1 LGFAFSKADIFFIFS
16 KMPRL
21 LLLLVLTTSWARAT
35 LPLQLVAGPDADSLT
50 LRFAKL
56 PVASQPLLIVTTSSG
71 PNGSGL
77 VPFGQN
83 KTGSTLFLPFQA
95 DHILLVRPSGEPK
108 LALRKFNGFG
118 LAPETK
124 DPAGVKLAT
133 GQNDG
138 VDLQIPR
145 SWAGTNGKIGVA
157 AAHKDLSANSGWGR
171 LVDSTDPYL
180 PAGENDRYLS
190 HYLSF
195 AVPAAD
201 SSTPAPSS
209 LLARGAGKLRIY
221 QMFPRLFGNTNPNR
235 IPNGTY
241 QQNGCGKFADLNDES
256 LTSLK
261 KLGFDAIWVT
271 GVLRQATTRDYS
283 SIGLPPDDP
292 DLLKGIAGSPY
303 AIRDYFDV
311 CPDYAADPAQRIT
324 EFKALLA
331 RAKKHDLKI
340 FMDFIPNHVARSH
353 TSVVHPE
360 RDFGKDDQGIEF
372 FSSDDFYYLQADK
385 DGPPLR
391 LATFDPRKKEPLT
404 PTTKVIW
411 EDQESRFPGLK
422 EKIDGLFQGEA
433 KRGRVTGD
441 NQNTWQPNRDCWY
454 ETIKFNYG
462 YDFTLGAKGQR
473 KHPTVLQ
480 PDLPV
485 PNLWNKMDAVL
496 AYWQEMGVDGFRCDV
511 AHIVPSEF
519 WHWALARA
527 RERNPKTFFY
537 AECYEGD
544 TRLEVPDANPELA
557 VFKSNPTSLL
567 EAGFDA
573 VYGHD
578 AYRRLMEIYQDK
590 AWANDLDSASRAG
603 FVGDNS
609 VRYAEN
615 HDEVRVASPQHWGG
629 HGPLVG
635 RPVSGILFGLSRG
648 PVMVYYGQ
656 EVGEPADVGAAGFEL
671 DKGRTTF
678 FDYWSVPTLI
688 QWMNNGQY
696 EGGGLPELNR
706 DLRAFYGRLLNSLTH
721 PALAQGNFIPL
732 NPANQNNPTYH
743 VPDGK
748 KENGRWLYSFLRYD
762 PVSKQSLL
770 VTANLHP
777 KTAASGVKLKLSEEA
792 AGLLALSPEAAVT
805 GSDLLSAKPS
815 TIQAS
820 AKDLSSAGIPL
831 PELHPLSI
839 AYFDLTAQ

>member
-1 LGFAFSKADIFFIFS
+1 
-16 KMPRL
+16 MPW
-21 LLLLVLTTSWARAT
+21 LVLFFVFLVSPARAV
-35 LPLQLVAGPDADSLT
+35 LPVEMAAGTNPDSIMLRFRNLPDAS
-50 LRFAKL
+50 K
-56 PVASQPLLIVTTSSG
+56 PLLIVATSSG
-71 PNGSGL
+71 PNGAGL

-83 KTGSTLFLPFQA
+83 RTGSTLFLPFQA
-95 DHILLVRPSGEPK
+95 DHVLLVRPGAETK
-108 LALRKFNGFG
+108 VALRKFNGFG

-124 DPAGVKLAT
+124 DPAGVNLTANK
-133 GQNDG
+133 DG
-138 VDLQIPR
+138 SLELQIPR
-145 SWAGTNGKIGVA
+145 TWVGTNGMIGLA
-157 AAHKDLSANSGWGR
+157 AALKDMSANAGWGR
-171 LVDSTDPYL
+171 VVDSTDPYL
-180 PAGENDRYLS
+180 FPGENDRYLS

-195 AVPAAD
+195 PLPAVGSKDP
-201 SSTPAPSS
+201 SVSTLVP
-209 LLARGAGKLRIY
+209 RGAGKLRIY
-221 QMFPRLFGNTNPNR
+221 QMFPRLFGNTNTNR

-241 QQNGCGKFADLNDES
+241 EQNGCGKFADLNDRA
-256 LTSLK
+256 LASLK
-261 KLGFDAIWVT
+261 QLGFDAVWVT

-283 SIGLPPDDP
+283 SLGLPPDDP

-311 CPDYAADPAQRIT
+311 CPDYAVDPAKRIE
-324 EFKALLA
+324 EFQALLA
-331 RAKKHDLKI
+331 RAKKHNLKI
-340 FMDFIPNHVARSH
+340 FMDFVPNHVARSH

-360 RDFGKDDQGIEF
+360 RDFGKDDKGAEF
-372 FSSDDFYYLQADK
+372 FSSDDFYYLK
-385 DGPPLR
+385 NSSEGPPLR
-391 LATFDPRKKEPLT
+391 LATFDPKKKEPLT

-411 EDQESRFPGLK
+411 EDQDGRFPGLK
-422 EKIDGLFQGEA
+422 ERIDGLFPPEA
-433 KRGRVTGD
+433 KRARVTGD
-441 NQNTWQPNRDCWY
+441 NQNTWLPSQDCWY

-462 YDFTLGAKGQR
+462 YDFTQGAKGKR

-480 PDLPV
+480 PEVPV
-485 PNLWNKMDAVL
+485 PSLWKKMDAVL

-544 TRLEVPDANPELA
+544 VRLEVPDANPDLA
-557 VFKSNPTSLL
+557 PFKSNPTSLL

-578 AYRRLMEIYQDK
+578 AYKRLMEIYHDK
-590 AWANDLDSASRAG
+590 AWANDLDSAGRAG

-615 HDEVRVASPQHWGG
+615 HDEVRVASPQISPKHWGG

-688 QWMNNGQY
+688 QWMNNGKY
-696 EGGGLPELNR
+696 DGGGLPDLNR

-732 NPANQNNPTYH
+732 NPANRENPTFE
-743 VPDGK
+743 VTDGK
-748 KENGRWLYSFLRYD
+748 QEPGRWLYSFLRYD
-762 PVSKQSLL
+762 PVSRRSLL
-770 VTANLHP
+770 VVANLHP
-777 KTAASGVKLKLSEEA
+777 KQEAPNVRLKFSEEA
-792 AGLLALSPEAAVT
+792 IRLLALPAEAT
-805 GSDLLSAKPS
+805 LKGSDLLSAKPS
-815 TIQAS
+815 PVS
-820 AKDLSSAGIPL
+820 APVKDLLTGGLPL
-831 PELHPLSI
+831 PKLPPLSV
-839 AYFDLTAQ
+839 AYLDLTAK

>member
-1 LGFAFSKADIFFIFS
+1 MVRFIFLFLFS
-16 KMPRL
+16 
-21 LLLLVLTTSWARAT
+21 VTSARAV
-35 LPLQLVAGPDADSLT
+35 LPVELVSGPEPDSVT
-50 LRFAKL
+50 LRFGKLAGSAKT
-56 PVASQPLLIVTTSSG
+56 LLIVALSSG
-71 PNGSGL
+71 PNGAGM
-77 VPFGQN
+77 VPFAQHQ
-83 KTGSTLFLPFQA
+83 TGSTLFLPFQA

-108 LALRKFNGFG
+108 VSLRKFNGFG

-124 DPAGVKLAT
+124 DPAGVKLSGGT
-133 GQNDG
+133 NGSLE
-138 VDLQIPR
+138 LQIPR
-145 SWAGTNGKIGVA
+145 TWAGRQGTLGVA
-157 AAHKDLSANSGWGR
+157 AALKDISANGGWGR
-171 LVDSTDPYL
+171 TIESTDPYL
-180 PAGENDRYLS
+180 FPGENDRYLS

-195 AVPAAD
+195 PLPVAGSKDPAV
-201 SSTPAPSS
+201 STLVP
-209 LLARGAGKLRIY
+209 RGAGKLRIY
-221 QMFPRLFGNTNPNR
+221 QMFPRLFGNTNTNR

-241 QQNGCGKFADLNDES
+241 EQNGCGKFADLNDPALAS
-256 LTSLK
+256 LRQ
-261 KLGFDAIWVT
+261 LGFDAVWVT

-283 SIGLPPDDP
+283 SLGLPPDDP

-311 CPDYAADPAQRIT
+311 CPDYAVDPAKRIE

-331 RAKKHDLKI
+331 RAKKHNLKI
-340 FMDFIPNHVARSH
+340 FMDFVPNHVARSH
-353 TSVVHPE
+353 ASVVHPE
-360 RDFGKDDQGIEF
+360 RDFGKDDQGKEF
-372 FSSDDFYYLQADK
+372 FSSDDFYYLK
-385 DGPPLR
+385 TSSEGPPLR
-391 LATFDPRKKEPLT
+391 LATFDPKKKEPLT

-411 EDQESRFPGLK
+411 EDQDGRFPGLK
-422 EKIDGLFQGEA
+422 EKIDGLFPPEA
-433 KRGRVTGD
+433 KRARVTGD
-441 NQNTWQPNRDCWY
+441 NQNTWLPSQDCWY

-462 YDFTLGAKGQR
+462 YDFTRGAKGKR
-473 KHPTVLQ
+473 KHPTVQQ
-480 PDLPV
+480 PDVPV
-485 PNLWNKMDAVL
+485 PNLWKKMDAVL

-544 TRLEVPDANPELA
+544 VRLEVPDANPDLA
-557 VFKSNPTSLL
+557 PFKSNPTSLL

-578 AYRRLMEIYQDK
+578 AYKRLMEIYHEK
-590 AWANDLDSASRAG
+590 AWANDLDSAGRAG

-615 HDEVRVASPQHWGG
+615 HDEVRVASPQISPKHWGG

-688 QWMNNGQY
+688 QWMNNGKY
-696 EGGGLPELNR
+696 DGGGLPDLNR
-706 DLRAFYGRLLNSLTH
+706 ELRAFYGRLLNSLSH

-732 NPANQNNPTYH
+732 NPANRENPTFE
-743 VPDGK
+743 VADGK
-748 KENGRWLYSFLRYD
+748 QEPGRWLYSFLRYD
-762 PVSKQSLL
+762 PVSQRSLL
-770 VTANLHP
+770 VVANLNP
-777 KTAASGVKLKLSEEA
+777 AKEAPNVRLKFSEEA
-792 AGLLALSPEAAVT
+792 TRLLRLSPEASLT

-815 TIQAS
+815 SIS
-820 AKDLSSAGIPL
+820 ARARDLATAGISL
-831 PELHPLSI
+831 PKLPPLSV
-839 AYFDLTAQ
+839 AYFDLTTK

>member
-1 LGFAFSKADIFFIFS
+1 MVRFLFLFLFSIS
-16 KMPRL
+16 C
-21 LLLLVLTTSWARAT
+21 ARAV
-35 LPLQLVAGPDADSLT
+35 LPVELVSGPGPDSVT
-50 LRFAKL
+50 LRFGKLTESAK
-56 PVASQPLLIVTTSSG
+56 PLLIVALSSG
-71 PNGSGL
+71 PDGAGM

-108 LALRKFNGFG
+108 VSLRKFNGFG
-118 LAPETK
+118 LAPEAK
-124 DPAGVKLAT
+124 DPAGVKLSS
-133 GQNDG
+133 GSNG
-138 VDLQIPR
+138 SLELQIPR
-145 SWAGTNGKIGVA
+145 AWAGRQGTLGVA
-157 AAHKDLSANSGWGR
+157 AALKDISANGGWGR
-171 LVDSTDPYL
+171 VIESTDPYL
-180 PAGENDRYLS
+180 FPGENDRYIS

-195 AVPAAD
+195 PLPVAGAKDPAV
-201 SSTPAPSS
+201 STLVP
-209 LLARGAGKLRIY
+209 RGAGKLRIY
-221 QMFPRLFGNTNPNR
+221 QMFPRLFGNTNTSR

-241 QQNGCGKFADLNDES
+241 DQNGCGKFADLNDPA
-256 LTSLK
+256 LASLK
-261 KLGFDAIWVT
+261 QLGFDAVWVT

-283 SIGLPPDDP
+283 SLGLPPDDP

-311 CPDYAADPAQRIT
+311 CPDYAVDPAKRIE

-331 RAKKHDLKI
+331 RAKKHNLKI
-340 FMDFIPNHVARSH
+340 FMDFVPNHVARSH

-360 RDFGKDDQGIEF
+360 RDFGKDDQGTEF
-372 FSSDDFYYLQADK
+372 FSSDDFYYLKSSSA
-385 DGPPLR
+385 GPPLR
-391 LATFDPRKKEPLT
+391 LATFDPKKKEPLT

-411 EDQESRFPGLK
+411 EDQNNRFPGLK
-422 EKIDGLFQGEA
+422 EKIDGLFPPET
-433 KRGRVTGD
+433 KRARVTGD
-441 NQNTWQPNRDCWY
+441 NQNTWLPSQDCWY

-462 YDFTLGAKGQR
+462 YDFTQGAKGKRQ
-473 KHPTVLQ
+473 HPTVQQ
-480 PDLPV
+480 PDVPV
-485 PNLWNKMDAVL
+485 PNLWKKMDAVL

-544 TRLEVPDANPELA
+544 VRLEVPDANPELA
-557 VFKSNPTSLL
+557 PFQSNPTSLL

-578 AYRRLMEIYQDK
+578 AYKRLMEIYQEK
-590 AWANDLDSASRAG
+590 AWANDLDRAGRAG

-615 HDEVRVASPQHWGG
+615 HDEVRVASPQVSPKHWGG
-629 HGPLVG
+629 HGALVG

-688 QWMNNGQY
+688 QWMNNGKY
-696 EGGGLPELNR
+696 DGGALPDLNR
-706 DLRAFYGRLLNSLTH
+706 ELRAFYGRLLNSLTH

-732 NPANQNNPTYH
+732 NPANGGNPTYD
-743 VPDGK
+743 VTDGK
-748 KENGRWLYSFLRYD
+748 KEPGRWLYSFLRYD
-762 PVSKQSLL
+762 PVSQRPLL
-770 VTANLHP
+770 VVANLNP
-777 KTAASGVKLKLSEEA
+777 NKEAPNVRLKFSEEA
-792 AGLLALSPEAAVT
+792 TRLLRLSPEATLT

-815 TIQAS
+815 SISAK
-820 AKDLSSAGIPL
+820 AKDLVTAGISL
-831 PELHPLSI
+831 PKLPPLSV
-839 AYFDLTAQ
+839 AYFDLTTK

>member
-1 LGFAFSKADIFFIFS
+1 M
-16 KMPRL
+16 MPHFVLFL
-21 LLLLVLTTSWARAT
+21 LLAASWAQAT
-35 LPLQLVAGPDADSLT
+35 LPLDLLAGPGSDSLT
-50 LRFAKL
+50 LRFGKL
-56 PVASQPLLIVTTSSG
+56 PEASKPLLIVTTCSG
-71 PNGSGL
+71 PNGAGL

-95 DHILLVRPSGEPK
+95 DHVLLVRPSGEPQ

-124 DPAGVKLAT
+124 DPLGVKLVT
-133 GQNDG
+133 GQNG
-138 VDLQIPR
+138 ALELQIPR
-145 SWAGTNGKIGVA
+145 TWAGPNGKIGVA
-157 AAHKDLSANSGWGR
+157 AAFKNMSANSGWGHV
-171 LVDSTDPYL
+171 VDSTDPYL
-180 PAGENDRYLS
+180 FPGENDRYLS
-190 HYLSF
+190 HFLSF
-195 AVPAAD
+195 QVPAAN
-201 SSTPAPSS
+201 SVNPAPSS
-209 LLARGAGKLRIY
+209 LVARGAGKLRIY
-221 QMFPRLFGNTNPNR
+221 QMFPRLFGNTNTHR

-241 QQNGCGKFADLNDES
+241 EQNGCGKFADLNEAA

-261 KLGFDAIWVT
+261 TLGFDAIWVT

-283 SIGLPPDDP
+283 SLGLPPDDP

-311 CPDYAADPAQRIT
+311 CPDYAVDPARRIE

-331 RAKKHDLKI
+331 RAKKNGLKI
-340 FMDFIPNHVARSH
+340 FMDFVPNHVARSH
-353 TSVVHPE
+353 ASVIQPE
-360 RDFGKDDQGIEF
+360 RDFGKNDEGTKF
-372 FSSDDFYYLQADK
+372 FSDDDFFYLQPGSG
-385 DGPPLR
+385 GPPLR
-391 LATFDPRKKEPLT
+391 LATFDPKKKEPLT
-404 PTTKVIW
+404 PTTKVIS
-411 EDQESRFPGLK
+411 EDQENRFPGLK
-422 EKIDGLFQGEA
+422 EKIDGLFPPEA
-433 KRGRVTGD
+433 KRARVTGD
-441 NQNTWQPNRDCWY
+441 NQNTWRPNQDCWY

-462 YDFTLGAKGQR
+462 YDFTQGAQGKR

-480 PDLPV
+480 PDAPI
-485 PNLWNKMDAVL
+485 PNLWKKMDAVM

-527 RERNPKTFFY
+527 RERNPETFFY

-544 TRLEVPDANPELA
+544 VRLEVPDANPELA
-557 VFKSNPTSLL
+557 VFRSNPTSLL

-578 AYRRLMEIYQDK
+578 AYKRLMEIYQDK
-590 AWANDLDSASRAG
+590 AWANDLDSAGRAG

-615 HDEVRVASPQHWGG
+615 HDEVRVASPQVSPKHWGG
-629 HGPLVG
+629 FGPLVG
-635 RPVSGILFGLSRG
+635 RPISGILFGMSRG

-688 QWMNNGQY
+688 QWMNNGKY
-696 EGGGLPELNR
+696 DGGGLPELNR

-732 NPANQNNPTYH
+732 NPANRTNATYH
-743 VPDGK
+743 VADGK

-762 PVSKQSLL
+762 PVSKRSLL
-770 VTANLHP
+770 VAANLHP
-777 KTAASGVKLKLSEEA
+777 KSAAPGVQVKFSDEA
-792 AGLLALSPEAAVT
+792 TRVLDLAPDTTLGGADLLA
-805 GSDLLSAKPS
+805 AKSS
-815 TIQAS
+815 TIKAS
-820 AKDLSSAGIPL
+820 AKDLTATGFAL
-831 PELHPLSI
+831 PELPPLSI
-839 AYFDLTAQ
+839 AYFDLSTK

>member
-1 LGFAFSKADIFFIFS
+1 MMRGLFLFLIAF
-16 KMPRL
+16 
-21 LLLLVLTTSWARAT
+21 VSWAQAT
-35 LPLQLVAGPDADSLT
+35 LPLEMVAGPGADTLT
-50 LRFAKL
+50 LRLGRL
-56 PVASQPLLIVTTSSG
+56 PEASKPLLIVATSSG
-71 PNGSGL
+71 PHGAGM

-108 LALRKFNGFG
+108 VALRKFNGFG

-124 DPAGVKLAT
+124 DPADVKLSA
-133 GQNDG
+133 GKDG
-138 VDLQIPR
+138 GVELQIPR
-145 SWAGTNGKIGVA
+145 AWAGTNGTLGVVA
-157 AAHKDLSANSGWGR
+157 ALKDLSANSGWGR
-171 LVDSTDPYL
+171 VMDSTDPYL
-180 PAGENDRYLS
+180 FPGENDRYLS

-195 AVPAAD
+195 PVPA
-201 SSTPAPSS
+201 SGPVEPASPQ

-221 QMFPRLFGNTNPNR
+221 QMFPRLFGNTNTNR

-241 QQNGCGKFADLNDES
+241 DQNGCGKFADLNDQV
-256 LTSLK
+256 LTSLRQM
-261 KLGFDAIWVT
+261 GFDAVWVT

-283 SIGLPPDDP
+283 AIGLPPDDP

-311 CPDYAADPAQRIT
+311 CPDYAVDPAKRID

-340 FMDFIPNHVARSH
+340 FMDFVPNHVARSH
-353 TSVVHPE
+353 DSVVHPE
-360 RDFGKDDQGIEF
+360 KNFGKDDQGTEF
-372 FSSDDFYYLQADK
+372 FSSDDFYYLKAGSE
-385 DGPPLR
+385 GPPLR
-391 LATFDPRKKEPLT
+391 LATFDPKKKEPLT

-411 EDQESRFPGLK
+411 EDKENRFPGLK
-422 EKIDGLFQGEA
+422 EKIDGLFPGESQ
-433 KRGRVTGD
+433 RGRVTGD
-441 NQNTWQPNRDCWY
+441 NQNTWLPNQDCWY

-462 YDFTLGAKGQR
+462 YDFTQGAKGKR

-485 PNLWNKMDAVL
+485 PNLWKKMDAVL

-544 TRLEVPDANPELA
+544 VRLEVPDANPDLA
-557 VFKSNPTSLL
+557 PFKSNPTSLL

-578 AYRRLMEIYQDK
+578 AYKRLMEIYQDK
-590 AWANDLDSASRAG
+590 AWANDLDKAGRTG

-629 HGPLVG
+629 HGPRVG
-635 RPVSGILFGLSRG
+635 RPVCGILFGLSRG

-688 QWMNNGQY
+688 PWMNNGKY
-696 EGGGLPELNR
+696 DGGGLPELNR
-706 DLRAFYGRLLNSLTH
+706 ELRAFYGRLLNSLTH

-732 NPANQNNPTYH
+732 NPANREGNPTYH
-743 VPDGK
+743 VAGGDK
-748 KENGRWLYSFLRYD
+748 DSGRWLYSFLRYD
-762 PVSKQSLL
+762 PVSKRSLL
-770 VTANLHP
+770 VVANLHP
-777 KTAASGVKLKLSEEA
+777 KNAASGVKLKFSQEA
-792 AGLLALSPEAAVT
+792 TKLLALTPEAT
-805 GSDLLSAKPS
+805 LSGSDLLAAKPIAIS
-815 TIQAS
+815 AP
-820 AKDLSSAGIPL
+820 AKDLVSTGIPIPQL
-831 PELHPLSI
+831 APLSV
-839 AYFDLTAQ
+839 AYFDLTLN

>member
-1 LGFAFSKADIFFIFS
+1 MVRFLFLFLFSIS
-16 KMPRL
+16 C
-21 LLLLVLTTSWARAT
+21 ARAV
-35 LPLQLVAGPDADSLT
+35 LPVELVSGPGPDSVT
-50 LRFAKL
+50 LRFGKLTESAK
-56 PVASQPLLIVTTSSG
+56 PLLIVALSSG
-71 PNGSGL
+71 PDGAGM

-108 LALRKFNGFG
+108 VSLRKFNGFG
-118 LAPETK
+118 LAPEAK
-124 DPAGVKLAT
+124 DPAGVKLSS
-133 GQNDG
+133 GSNG
-138 VDLQIPR
+138 SLELQIPR
-145 SWAGTNGKIGVA
+145 AWAGRQGTLGVA
-157 AAHKDLSANSGWGR
+157 AALKDISANGGWGR
-171 LVDSTDPYL
+171 VIESTDPYL
-180 PAGENDRYLS
+180 FPGENDRYIS

-195 AVPAAD
+195 PLPVAEAKDPAV
-201 SSTPAPSS
+201 STLVP
-209 LLARGAGKLRIY
+209 RGAGKLRIY
-221 QMFPRLFGNTNPNR
+221 QMFPRLFGNTNTNR

-241 QQNGCGKFADLNDES
+241 DQNGCGKFADLNDPA
-256 LTSLK
+256 LASLK
-261 KLGFDAIWVT
+261 QLGFDAVWVT

-283 SIGLPPDDP
+283 SLGLPPDDP

-311 CPDYAADPAQRIT
+311 CPDYAVDPAKRIE

-331 RAKKHDLKI
+331 RAKKHSLKI
-340 FMDFIPNHVARSH
+340 FMDFVPNHVARSH

-360 RDFGKDDQGIEF
+360 RDFGKDDQGTEF
-372 FSSDDFYYLQADK
+372 FSSDDFYYLK
-385 DGPPLR
+385 SSSEGPPLR
-391 LATFDPRKKEPLT
+391 LATFDPKKKEPLT

-411 EDQESRFPGLK
+411 EDQNNRFPGLK
-422 EKIDGLFQGEA
+422 EKIDGLFPPET
-433 KRGRVTGD
+433 KRARVTGD
-441 NQNTWQPNRDCWY
+441 NQNTWLPSQDCWY

-462 YDFTLGAKGQR
+462 YDFTQGAKGKRQ
-473 KHPTVLQ
+473 HPTVQQ
-480 PDLPV
+480 PDVPV
-485 PNLWNKMDAVL
+485 PNLWKKMDAVL

-544 TRLEVPDANPELA
+544 VRLEVPDANPELA
-557 VFKSNPTSLL
+557 PFQSNPTSLL

-578 AYRRLMEIYQDK
+578 AYKRLMEIYQEK
-590 AWANDLDSASRAG
+590 AWANDLDSAGRAG

-615 HDEVRVASPQHWGG
+615 HDEVRVASPQVSPKHWGG
-629 HGPLVG
+629 HGALVG

-688 QWMNNGQY
+688 QWMNNGKY
-696 EGGGLPELNR
+696 DGGALPDLNR
-706 DLRAFYGRLLNSLTH
+706 ELRAFYGRLLNSLTH

-732 NPANQNNPTYH
+732 NPANGGNPTYD
-743 VPDGK
+743 VTGGK
-748 KENGRWLYSFLRYD
+748 KEPGRWLYSFLRYD
-762 PVSKQSLL
+762 PVSQRPLL
-770 VTANLHP
+770 VVANLNP
-777 KTAASGVKLKLSEEA
+777 NKEAPNVRLKFSEEA
-792 AGLLALSPEAAVT
+792 TRLLRLSPEVTLT

-815 TIQAS
+815 SISAK
-820 AKDLSSAGIPL
+820 AKDLVTAGISL
-831 PELHPLSI
+831 PKLPPLSV
-839 AYFDLTAQ
+839 AYFDLTTK

>member
-1 LGFAFSKADIFFIFS
+1 MARFLFLFLFSIS
-16 KMPRL
+16 C
-21 LLLLVLTTSWARAT
+21 ARAV
-35 LPLQLVAGPDADSLT
+35 LPVELVSGPGPDSVT
-50 LRFAKL
+50 LRFGKLTESAK
-56 PVASQPLLIVTTSSG
+56 PLLVVALSSG
-71 PNGSGL
+71 PDGAGM

-108 LALRKFNGFG
+108 VSLRKFNGFG
-118 LAPETK
+118 LAPEAK
-124 DPAGVKLAT
+124 DPAGVKLSS
-133 GQNDG
+133 GSNG
-138 VDLQIPR
+138 SLELQIPR
-145 SWAGTNGKIGVA
+145 AWAGRQGTLGVA
-157 AAHKDLSANSGWGR
+157 AALKDISANGGWGR
-171 LVDSTDPYL
+171 VIESTDPYL
-180 PAGENDRYLS
+180 FPGENDRYIS

-195 AVPAAD
+195 PLPVAGAKDPAV
-201 SSTPAPSS
+201 STLVP
-209 LLARGAGKLRIY
+209 RGAGKLRIY
-221 QMFPRLFGNTNPNR
+221 QMFPRLFGNTNTNR

-241 QQNGCGKFADLNDES
+241 DQNGCGKFADLNDPA
-256 LTSLK
+256 LASLK
-261 KLGFDAIWVT
+261 QLGFDAVWVT

-283 SIGLPPDDP
+283 SLGLPPDDP

-311 CPDYAADPAQRIT
+311 CPDYAVDPAKRIE

-331 RAKKHDLKI
+331 RAKKHNLKI
-340 FMDFIPNHVARSH
+340 FMDFVPNHVARSH

-360 RDFGKDDQGIEF
+360 RDFGKDDKGTEF
-372 FSSDDFYYLQADK
+372 FSSDDFYYLKSSSA
-385 DGPPLR
+385 GPPLR
-391 LATFDPRKKEPLT
+391 LATFDPKKKEPLT

-411 EDQESRFPGLK
+411 EDQNNRFPGLK
-422 EKIDGLFQGEA
+422 EKIDGLFPPET
-433 KRGRVTGD
+433 KRARVTGD
-441 NQNTWQPNRDCWY
+441 NQNTWLPSQDCWY

-462 YDFTLGAKGQR
+462 YDFTQGAKGKRQ
-473 KHPTVLQ
+473 HPTVQQ
-480 PDLPV
+480 PDVPV
-485 PNLWNKMDAVL
+485 PNLWKKMDAVL

-544 TRLEVPDANPELA
+544 VRLEVPDANPELA
-557 VFKSNPTSLL
+557 PFQSNPTSLL

-578 AYRRLMEIYQDK
+578 AYKRLMEIYQEK
-590 AWANDLDSASRAG
+590 AWANDLDRAGRAG

-615 HDEVRVASPQHWGG
+615 HDEVRVASPQVSPKHWGG
-629 HGPLVG
+629 HGALVG

-688 QWMNNGQY
+688 QWMNNGKY
-696 EGGGLPELNR
+696 DGGALPDLNR
-706 DLRAFYGRLLNSLTH
+706 ELRAFYGRLLNSLTH

-732 NPANQNNPTYH
+732 NPANAGNPTYD
-743 VPDGK
+743 VTDGK
-748 KENGRWLYSFLRYD
+748 KEPGRWLYSFLRYD
-762 PVSKQSLL
+762 PVSQRPLL
-770 VTANLHP
+770 VVANLNP
-777 KTAASGVKLKLSEEA
+777 NKEAPNVRLKFSEEA
-792 AGLLALSPEAAVT
+792 TRLLRLSPEVTLT

-815 TIQAS
+815 SISAK
-820 AKDLSSAGIPL
+820 AKDLVTAGISL
-831 PELHPLSI
+831 PKLPPLSV
-839 AYFDLTAQ
+839 AYFDLTTK

>member
-1 LGFAFSKADIFFIFS
+1 MVRFLFLFLFSIS
-16 KMPRL
+16 C
-21 LLLLVLTTSWARAT
+21 ARAV
-35 LPLQLVAGPDADSLT
+35 LPVELVSGPGPDSVT
-50 LRFAKL
+50 LRFGKLTESAK
-56 PVASQPLLIVTTSSG
+56 PLLIVALSSG
-71 PNGSGL
+71 PDGAGM

-108 LALRKFNGFG
+108 VSLRKFNGFG
-118 LAPETK
+118 LAPEAK
-124 DPAGVKLAT
+124 DPAGVKLSS
-133 GQNDG
+133 GSNG
-138 VDLQIPR
+138 SLELQIPR
-145 SWAGTNGKIGVA
+145 AWAGRQGTLGVA
-157 AAHKDLSANSGWGR
+157 AALKDISANGGWGR
-171 LVDSTDPYL
+171 VIDSTDPYL
-180 PAGENDRYLS
+180 FAGENDRYIS

-195 AVPAAD
+195 PLPVAGAKDPAV
-201 SSTPAPSS
+201 STLVP
-209 LLARGAGKLRIY
+209 RGAGKLRIY
-221 QMFPRLFGNTNPNR
+221 QMFPRLFGNTNTNR

-241 QQNGCGKFADLNDES
+241 DQNGCGKFADLNDPA
-256 LTSLK
+256 LASLK
-261 KLGFDAIWVT
+261 QLGFDAVWVT
-271 GVLRQATTRDYS
+271 GVLRQATTRDHS
-283 SIGLPPDDP
+283 SLGLPPDDP

-311 CPDYAADPAQRIT
+311 CPDYAVDPAKRIE

-331 RAKKHDLKI
+331 RAKKHNLKI
-340 FMDFIPNHVARSH
+340 FMDFVPNHVARSH

-360 RDFGKDDQGIEF
+360 RDFGKDDKGTEF
-372 FSSDDFYYLQADK
+372 FSSDDFYYLK
-385 DGPPLR
+385 SGSEGPPLR
-391 LATFDPRKKEPLT
+391 LATFDPKKKEPLT

-411 EDQESRFPGLK
+411 EDQNNRFPGLK
-422 EKIDGLFQGEA
+422 EKIDGLFPPET
-433 KRGRVTGD
+433 KRARVTGD
-441 NQNTWQPNRDCWY
+441 NQNTWLPSQDCWY

-462 YDFTLGAKGQR
+462 YDFTQGAKGKRQ
-473 KHPTVLQ
+473 HPTVQQ
-480 PDLPV
+480 PDIPV
-485 PNLWNKMDAVL
+485 PNLWEKMDAVL

-544 TRLEVPDANPELA
+544 VRLEVPDANPELA
-557 VFKSNPTSLL
+557 PFQSNPTSLL

-578 AYRRLMEIYQDK
+578 AYKRLMEIYQEK
-590 AWANDLDSASRAG
+590 AWANDLDRAGRAG

-615 HDEVRVASPQHWGG
+615 HDEVRVASPQVSPKHWGG
-629 HGPLVG
+629 HGALVG

-688 QWMNNGQY
+688 QWMNNGKY
-696 EGGGLPELNR
+696 DGGALPDLNR
-706 DLRAFYGRLLNSLTH
+706 ELRAFYGRLLNSLTH

-732 NPANQNNPTYH
+732 NPANGGNPTYD
-743 VPDGK
+743 VTDGK
-748 KENGRWLYSFLRYD
+748 KEPGRWLYSFLRYD
-762 PVSKQSLL
+762 PVSQRPLL
-770 VTANLHP
+770 VVANLNP
-777 KTAASGVKLKLSEEA
+777 NKEAPNVRLKFSEEA
-792 AGLLALSPEAAVT
+792 TRLLRLSPEVTLT

-815 TIQAS
+815 SISAK
-820 AKDLSSAGIPL
+820 AKDLVTAGISL
-831 PELHPLSI
+831 PKLPPLSV
-839 AYFDLTAQ
+839 AYFDLTTK

>member
-1 LGFAFSKADIFFIFS
+1 
-16 KMPRL
+16 MHW
-21 LLLLVLTTSWARAT
+21 LVLFVLLSVSCVRAS
-35 LPLQLVAGPDADSLT
+35 LPLEMVAGPGEDSVT
-50 LRFAKL
+50 LRFGKL
-56 PVASQPLLIVTTSSG
+56 PEAGKPLLIVATSSG
-71 PNGSGL
+71 PSGAGM

-95 DHILLVRPSGEPK
+95 DHIFLVRPSGQPK
-108 LALRKFNGFG
+108 VSLRKFNGFG
-118 LAPETK
+118 LAPETQ
-124 DPAGVKLAT
+124 DPAGVKLA
-133 GQNDG
+133 NDKEG
-138 VDLQIPR
+138 GLELQIPR
-145 SWAGTNGKIGVA
+145 AWTGTNRTLGVA
-157 AAHKDLSANSGWGR
+157 AALKDISANSGWGHV
-171 LVDSTDPYL
+171 VDSTDPYL
-180 PAGENDRYLS
+180 FPGENDRYMS

-195 AVPAAD
+195 RVPAAG
-201 SSTPAPSS
+201 STEPAPSS

-221 QMFPRLFGNTNPNR
+221 QMFPRLFGNTNTNR

-241 QQNGCGKFADLNDES
+241 EQNGCGKFAYLNDTA
-256 LTSLK
+256 LASLK
-261 KLGFDAIWVT
+261 KLGFDAVWVT

-283 SIGLPPDDP
+283 AIGLPPDDP

-311 CPDYAADPAQRIT
+311 CPDYAVDPAKRID

-340 FMDFIPNHVARSH
+340 FMDFVPNHVARSH
-353 TSVVHPE
+353 DSVVHPE
-360 RDFGKDDQGIEF
+360 KNFGKGDQGTEF
-372 FSSDDFYYLQADK
+372 FSSDDFYYLK
-385 DGPPLR
+385 PSSGGPPLR
-391 LATFDPRKKEPLT
+391 LATFDPKKKEPLT

-411 EDQESRFPGLK
+411 EDKENRFPGLK
-422 EKIDGLFQGEA
+422 EKIDGLFPGEA

-441 NQNTWQPNRDCWY
+441 NQNTWTPNQDCWY

-462 YDFTLGAKGQR
+462 YDFTQGVKGKR

-480 PDLPV
+480 PDVPV
-485 PNLWNKMDAVL
+485 PNLWKKMDAVL

-544 TRLEVPDANPELA
+544 VRLEVPDANPELA
-557 VFKSNPTSLL
+557 PFKSNPTSLL

-578 AYRRLMEIYQDK
+578 AYKRLMEIYQDK
-590 AWANDLDSASRAG
+590 AWANDLDNAGRAG

-615 HDEVRVASPQHWGG
+615 HDEVRVASPQVSPKHWGG
-629 HGPLVG
+629 HGPLIG

-688 QWMNNGQY
+688 QWMNNGKY
-696 EGGGLPELNR
+696 DGGALPELNR
-706 DLRAFYGRLLNSLTH
+706 ELRAFYGRLLNSLIH

-732 NPANQNNPTYH
+732 NPANRENPSYNVT
-743 VPDGK
+743 GEK
-748 KENGRWLYSFLRYD
+748 KETGRWLYSFLRYD
-762 PVSKQSLL
+762 PVSKRSLL
-770 VTANLHP
+770 VVANLHP
-777 KTAASGVKLKLSEEA
+777 KNAASGVKLKFSEEA
-792 AGLLALSPEAAVT
+792 AKFLSLAPGSALKGIDQLSET
-805 GSDLLSAKPS
+805 S
-815 TIQAS
+815 TSIQAP
-820 AKDLSSAGIPL
+820 AKDLVTAGIPL
-831 PELHPLSI
+831 AELPPLSV
-839 AYFDLTAQ
+839 AYYDLTGK